1 MRSSARVRTCRKLCM
16 GAVLV
21 TALLASP
28 VWAAGPLMDKNEAAA
43 ALAAYFETMCIPKPF
58 PVLTGDALTARH
70 RELRARILADAGLEP
85 LPERV
90 DLDAHRSEPID
101 HPWCAIQKIEY
112 RLWPG
117 VYTQALLFMPKE
129 FPETPAPAM
138 LCPHGH
144 WDHNHAHPDVQ
155 TRLLTFARMGYVVLS
170 PRQNHHED
178 LLLGLSHQT
187 LMIWTNMRGIDFLQ
201 SLPEVDPERIGA
213 AGASGGG
220 LQTQMVTALDDRIKA
235 ATIVGL
241 TCDYREI
248 LFPHAAHCACNHWPN
263 LMAYTDSPEISAL
276 AFPRP
281 VQYLVMNDWTRHFP
295 HDNFPTI
302 LELFHQ
308 NGFPDRVSCT
318 YWPTGHTYDR
328 DKRERTYWWMERW
341 LRNAGNHQTPIPAEP
356 GDIVT
361 VFPPQMLDE
370 WPVKNPENKGF
381 DALAAL
387 FHARYH
393 HAKQPRPDPDGLKEY
408 AVKMKA
414 ALPGLLGL
422 ENGLKPEANGVTV
435 LSTEQ
440 AGEAIVSQV
449 EFPSEGYLR
458 LPARVFRPAEES
470 SAPWPVTLCLS
481 REGATGLENAAPYVD
496 RAKQGNVVVVPDV
509 RFSGVYDLAGLAGLI
524 GPDLVHYDIANNA
537 SAYNDPADQRSFLLW
552 AWERN
557 SVVWGRPLVGMAT
570 TDILNIL
577 AALAN
582 DPRADTG
589 SVRIET
595 RGVSHLGLA
604 AVFAAVLDAR
614 IQSLDVDLG
623 KSRYDTY
630 RYWREAPD
638 ALPVIP
644 FILRYGDVPQW
655 LAVLADRDVSV
666 RNLDANGNEL
676 AWLKRCFAATGN
688 PAGLRIDGME

>member
-1 MRSSARVRTCRKLCM
+1 M
-16 GAVLV
+16 GAVCHGVWPLRCGLPTRSWTRTKRRRPWRPILRPCASQAVSGPYWNALNAATESCALDPRIWPGAV
-21 TALLASP
+21 T
-28 VWAAGPLMDKNEAAA
+28 E
-43 ALAAYFETMCIPKPF
+43 
-58 PVLTGDALTARH
+58 ALT
-70 RELRARILADAGLEP
+70 
-85 LPERV
+85 
-90 DLDAHRSEPID
+90 DAHRSEPID
-101 HPWCAIQKIEY
+101 HPWCAI
-112 RLWPG
+112 RRSVPPLAG
-117 VYTQALLFMPKE
+117 VYTALLFMPKE

-435 LSTEQ
+435 LS
-440 AGEAIVSQV
+440 ARNRRAIVSQV

-458 LPARVFRPAEES
+458 LPARVFRRGRVLRAMARHS
-470 SAPWPVTLCLS
+470 LLVQRRS
-481 REGATGLENAAPYVD
+481 D
-496 RAKQGNVVVVPDV
+496 RARK
-509 RFSGVYDLAGLAGLI
+509 R
-524 GPDLVHYDIANNA
+524 
-537 SAYNDPADQRSFLLW
+537 
-552 AWERN
+552 
-557 SVVWGRPLVGMAT
+557 RP
-570 TDILNIL
+570 ICR
-577 AALAN
+577 
-582 DPRADTG
+582 PR
-589 SVRIET
+589 ET
-595 RGVSHLGLA
+595 RQCRGGA
-604 AVFAAVLDAR
+604 GCAF
-614 IQSLDVDLG
+614 
-623 KSRYDTY
+623 
-630 RYWREAPD
+630 
-638 ALPVIP
+638 
-644 FILRYGDVPQW
+644 LRC
-655 LAVLADRDVSV
+655 L
-666 RNLDANGNEL
+666 
-676 AWLKRCFAATGN
+676 
-688 PAGLRIDGME
+688 